1 MSTNSTHIAEKNLI
15 FAGLGLQL
23 AMLSKEQVI
32 RAFTEWMFDKSKPL
46 FEILLHQKA
55 MTDEQLKVLHAA
67 VEAHIQRE
75 GGNEKALASLHMVKD
90 MESDLDHLGDQDL
103 HRTLDSAVLHRK
115 ELGLDERFTR
125 SHVSDIPEKDKPFL
139 FQGEKNPA
147 KDRFERQQFFDAGN
161 LGELYFAKD
170 TELNR
175 TVLTKYIKPER
186 SNEGLTQALF
196 HLEGE
201 VTGALEHPGIVPV
214 YGLGKDTKG
223 RLFYAM
229 RYIRGRKLSR
239 VIAEYHAIPSFDSGK
254 KQETLVGL
262 LQNFQAACLAVE
274 YAHKKGVLH
283 CDIKPDNIMI
293 GDYGEVF
300 VVDWGLVI
308 VHGEAAKPASH
319 NEDEFATL
327 EIGQIPPYRP
337 SDTASSG
344 LHRNQGGSRKGVGG
358 TPAYMAP
365 EQLQATFD
373 EDVAMLG
380 PGVDIYALGGCLFQ
394 ILTNKSPHLSKRNS
408 KESMDDFHKRI
419 LSGDIPRPR
428 EIKSEVPNPLDAIA
442 LKALSLKREDRYAS
456 AKALAEDVKRW
467 LADEPV
473 HAYREGMVEKAQ
485 RVGRKNKALVV
496 SAALILVFMALG
508 GVGYGTITKG
518 YNEKLVASEREA
530 RLQRDRAEENQRT
543 AQASAAE
550 VKIQR
555 DRAESNE
562 KNANQQLYINKIQRA
577 DLEWNSGDPSI
588 AINQLASVPFIQRGW
603 EHDFLYTRTNPNN
616 ASLKGHTSFVKSV
629 SFSPDG
635 KRIVSGSWDNTLKI
649 WDASTGQ
656 EIQILKGH
664 TCGVNSVAFSPD
676 GKKVVSGSED
686 MTLKIWDAITGKEI
700 QTLKGHTKAVTSVS
714 LSPDGKRIVSGSWDN
729 TLKIWDTGTGQEIQ
743 TLKGHTGL
751 VTSVSFSPDGRR
763 IVSGSYDDTLKIW
776 DVTTAQEIQT
786 LKGHTNLV
794 TSVAFSPDG
803 KRIVSGSYDNTLK
816 IWDAITHQEIQ
827 TLKGHASFVNSV
839 SFSPDQKRIV
849 SGSNDNTLKIWDTN
863 TGREILTIKGHTNFV
878 TSVSFSPDGKSIVS
892 GSADGALKIW
902 DGITGK
908 EIQTFKGHTA
918 LVSSVSFNP
927 EGNRIV
933 SGSWDRT
940 LKVWDA
946 STSQEIQTIKGHIG
960 GVISVSFSPGG
971 KKIVSGSEDNNLK
984 IWDASRGQEIQ
995 ILKGH
1000 TVEVTRVSFS
1010 PNGKFI
1016 SSKDVNGKIKIWSIE
1031 NGQELSS
1038 EYVKELDQM
1047 NEKDLSIS
1055 PDKKW
1060 SLQKEGNDVVLINNQ
1075 LREER
1080 VARDR
1085 EKIARWAKPDPNW
1098 HFAQAEESEKNQL
1111 WFATVFHLKKIL
1123 EIDPENLNVKKRL
1136 ATAEAKLKEK

>member
-1 MSTNSTHIAEKNLI
+1 AEKNLI

-729 TLKIWDTGTGQEIQ
+729 TLKIWDASTGQEIKTLKGHTGGINTVSFSPEGKRIVSGSWDKTLKVWDAGTGQEIQTLKGHMRWVNCSSFSPDGKIIVSGNGDDTLKIWDAGTGQEIQ

-751 VTSVSFSPDGRR
+751 VATIS
-763 IVSGSYDDTLKIW
+763 
-776 DVTTAQEIQT
+776 
-786 LKGHTNLV
+786 
-794 TSVAFSPDG
+794 FSPDG
-803 KRIVSGSYDNTLK
+803 KRIVSGSWDNTLK
-816 IWDAITHQEIQ
+816 IWDATSGNEIH
-827 TLKGHASFVNSV
+827 TLKGHISFIS
-839 SFSPDQKRIV
+839 
-849 SGSNDNTLKIWDTN
+849 
-863 TGREILTIKGHTNFV
+863 
-878 TSVSFSPDGKSIVS
+878 SVSFSPDGK
-892 GSADGALKIW
+892 
-902 DGITGK
+902 
-908 EIQTFKGHTA
+908 
-918 LVSSVSFNP
+918 
-927 EGNRIV
+927 RIV
-933 SGSWDRT
+933 SGSWDNT
-940 LKVWDA
+940 L
-946 STSQEIQTIKGHIG
+946 
-960 GVISVSFSPGG
+960 
-971 KKIVSGSEDNNLK
+971 
-984 IWDASRGQEIQ
+984 
-995 ILKGH
+995 
-1000 TVEVTRVSFS
+1000 
-1010 PNGKFI
+1010 
-1016 SSKDVNGKIKIWSIE
+1016 
-1031 NGQELSS
+1031 
-1038 EYVKELDQM
+1038 
-1047 NEKDLSIS
+1047 
-1055 PDKKW
+1055 
-1060 SLQKEGNDVVLINNQ
+1060 
-1075 LREER
+1075 
-1080 VARDR
+1080 
-1085 EKIARWAKPDPNW
+1085 
-1098 HFAQAEESEKNQL
+1098 
-1111 WFATVFHLKKIL
+1111 
-1123 EIDPENLNVKKRL
+1123 
-1136 ATAEAKLKEK
+1136 